1 MTVLQARG
9 LEVEA
14 QLAFSGLSDLF
25 GPVIDL
31 IETIPAPQA
40 AALAGALAVGPAVA
54 ADRFVVSVATLSLLA
69 AASDARPVLAVVDD
83 GHWIDDASR
92 EALLFA
98 ARRLEAERVAVIMA
112 GLDSEGALDWSGLDE
127 LAVSGLDRAAAA
139 QLLEEDLDR
148 PIAPRVLNRLMD
160 ATAGNP
166 LALREFAAELTETQL
181 CGAEPLGDRLPPAV
195 SIERAFLRRV
205 ERLPADTR
213 AGLVVVAADSGVSST
228 ILNACAR
235 LGLSPM
241 CLDPA
246 EEVGVIRT
254 DGTRTCFTHPLLR
267 AAVYHSAASS
277 ARDRVHTA
285 LAAALA
291 EQADRSI
298 PASFQGR
305 RRWSVE
311 RGSSRTAT
319 REPDESVASALQ
331 AAASEARSRSGYAPA
346 AAALE
351 RAARLT
357 PQVEQRI
364 ARLVESA
371 RDWHLAGR
379 TDAAAGLL
387 DEALSLTRDLPT
399 RAAIQH
405 LRSRIDCRG
414 VASPRRPSSWR
425 SRPLPSPSGI
435 RGTPRSC

>member
-1 MTVLQARG
+1 
-9 LEVEA
+9 
-14 QLAFSGLSDLF
+14 
-25 GPVIDL
+25 
-31 IETIPAPQA
+31 
-40 AALAGALAVGPAVA
+40 
-54 ADRFVVSVATLSLLA
+54 
-69 AASDARPVLAVVDD
+69 
-83 GHWIDDASR
+83 
-92 EALLFA
+92 
-98 ARRLEAERVAVIMA
+98 
-112 GLDSEGALDWSGLDE
+112 
-127 LAVSGLDRAAAA
+127 
-139 QLLEEDLDR
+139 
-148 PIAPRVLNRLMD
+148 MD

-166 LALREFAAELTETQL
+166 LALREFAAELTRHSSAGQNRSET
-181 CGAEPLGDRLPPAV
+181 GFPPAV

-267 AAVYHSAASS
+267 AAVYHSASSS

-291 EQADRSI
+291 EQADRVDTGKLPGPS
-298 PASFQGR
+298 PMER
-305 RRWSVE
+305 RAWQL
-311 RGSSRTAT
+311 GAAT

-357 PQVEQRI
+357 P
-364 ARLVESA
+364 
-371 RDWHLAGR
+371 AGR
-379 TDAAAGLL
+379 ATHR
-387 DEALSLTRDLPT
+387 STR
-399 RAAIQH
+399 
-405 LRSRIDCRG
+405 
-414 VASPRRPSSWR
+414 
-425 SRPLPSPSGI
+425 
-435 RGTPRSC
+435 